1 MTNPEAYAVWEKSQ
15 VWNGIEI
22 TIKFNVSGCGI
33 ITKLNHIELETKNK
47 EKLPVTDTGY
57 RSCFIHWQD
66 IEPYGDAV
74 GYVTAWLDDAA
85 QSKAWQKHW
94 AERQAAL
101 QQPDLFGELI

>member
-1 MTNPEAYAVWEKSQ
+1 MSNPEAYAVWEKCQ

-33 ITKLNHIELETKNK
+33 IGKINHIELETKNR

-57 RSCFIHWQD
+57 RSRFIHWQD

-74 GYVTAWLDDAA
+74 GYVIAWLDHAA